1 MQSFT
6 RTLRLASLSRPSFR
20 PAAAAAA
27 AAVAVAAPRPF
38 SQHARALVKEDASR
52 SPEELDRIKHEQ
64 LDKQK
69 RGEGHW
75 HEELA
80 SAGES
85 NVAADKEKV
94 HDHDSHMEDLQK
106 EGASKAEKDHPEG
119 KAEH

>member
-1 MQSFT
+1 MQSIT
-6 RTLRLASLSRPSFR
+6 RTLRLSSAPRASFR
-20 PAAAAAA
+20 PATRS
-27 AAVAVAAPRPF
+27 AVRPF
-38 SQHARALVKEDASR
+38 SALPRLYVKEDADR

-64 LDKQK
+64 IEKQK
-69 RGEGHW
+69 KGEGHW

-94 HDHDSHMEDLQK
+94 DNHDEHIEDLQK
-106 EGASKAEKDHPEG
+106 ESADQAEKNHPHG